1 MKALNI
7 EIKQTGKLPESI
19 FGDQKWLRGVTETVG
34 RFNYSSGNAM
44 KSDDKKIDWLKS
56 QRIADR
62 LIGGFEWSHYGRSF
76 DGLKVTRAD
85 DFSQIS
91 VAGFSPTQGGFE
103 ERAGREIRDIDVIA
117 AEVNIKKDELIPGM
131 EEQLFYYGYDD
142 HRNIAAATARLDNTG
157 RAVPAGGQS
166 DIELHTFG
174 GHLVGAYKVG
184 EGLWDVLGWGAYQT
198 GDWFEL
204 DQSSYAWA
212 AETGYQ
218 FVQAPWQ
225 PWLRGG
231 FNTGSGDGDT
241 GDGDHETFFQM
252 LPTGRLYSFSLLY
265 NMMNTQDAFVSLIV
279 KPQDWL
285 TLRTEFHNLRLS
297 DRNDRWYL
305 GSGAMHNNVAD
316 DFAARTSGGKRD
328 LGQLVDV
335 TVTWSVNPDVTVM
348 AYYSHFFEDNVTEK
362 FFTTQ
367 KDCNFMYV
375 ELAVN
380 F

>member
-1 MKALNI
+1 M
-7 EIKQTGKLPESI
+7 
-19 FGDQKWLRGVTETVG
+19 
-34 RFNYSSGNAM
+34 
-44 KSDDKKIDWLKS
+44 
-56 QRIADR
+56 
-62 LIGGFEWSHYGRSF
+62 
-76 DGLKVTRAD
+76 
-85 DFSQIS
+85 
-91 VAGFSPTQGGFE
+91 
-103 ERAGREIRDIDVIA
+103 
-117 AEVNIKKDELIPGM
+117 
-131 EEQLFYYGYDD
+131 
-142 HRNIAAATARLDNTG
+142 
-157 RAVPAGGQS
+157 
-166 DIELHTFG
+166 
-174 GHLVGAYKVG
+174 
-184 EGLWDVLGWGAYQT
+184 
-198 GDWFEL
+198 
-204 DQSSYAWA
+204 
-212 AETGYQ
+212 
-218 FVQAPWQ
+218 
-225 PWLRGG
+225 
-231 FNTGSGDGDT
+231 
-241 GDGDHETFFQM
+241 
-252 LPTGRLYSFSLLY
+252 
-265 NMMNTQDAFVSLIV
+265 SLIV